1 MQEYRDQPG
10 TVGEILIPFCIC
22 SRAQS
27 TAIVAF
33 MESSYAFNEYGLRS
47 QWSLGKRPLGRG
59 AVHSFTECSCAYCH
73 AGPRDKTD

>member
-47 QWSLGKRPLGRG
+47 QWSLGKSGCAFLYRVLLCLLPCRP
-59 AVHSFTECSCAYCH
+59 
-73 AGPRDKTD
+73 